1 MSIDPFDDVF
11 EPDAKRLTAVSRRK
25 ALVLLVAGPSVVASG
40 SGCTLRRLACVVPGE
55 VREGHCEHRFCRYH
69 QG

>member
-11 EPDAKRLTAVSRRK
+11 DPDAHRTAAVSRRR
-25 ALVLLVAGPSVVASG
+25 ALVLLVAGPSVIV

-55 VREGHCEHRFCRYH
+55 IREGHCEHRFCRYYR
-69 QG
+69 G